1 MFFDDIVYGIQ
12 YYRAPTPLP
21 TEWDED
27 LSNMVDRISV
37 DTIQLRI
44 QWRQNERNEGEYN
57 FSDLDKLFE
66 LSEKYNL
73 KIIMKFLLE
82 NAPQYV
88 YDKYDGYRRNADNTI
103 IRGCS
108 HGAFYV
114 GGWLPCFHNEKVKE
128 RAELFVRKVAERY
141 AHKKNII
148 LWNVWNEPRNR
159 PVGECYCSACHK
171 GYAGWLK
178 EKYDTVENLNN
189 TFGTA
194 EGSLETVQLPAT
206 THGYWDVYL
215 FKKWTSGRALYDNLK
230 FVYDGIREFD
240 KVRPIMSHS
249 GFFSGHQK
257 YLDDLGD
264 ESKIKKAVDFYGTS
278 FPVEGDMQIR
288 ENALETRYTADFMR
302 SVDDN
307 FFVHE
312 IYPSAGLFVAYDKPS
327 DLQFKLWSIL
337 GAGAKGMVYWQYR
350 AERLGSENDCSGIV
364 NMDGSD
370 KDVTATVKSFGDF
383 VHKYGKLFV
392 DAKAEKGEVAIGV
405 DYDSR
410 LLSAI
415 EDGTDAENTYNMSI
429 RSNPVYNYHH
439 TMKGGYN
446 LFMDLG
452 YAVDFVNLDGDKTFD
467 GYKVVYLP
475 YYIMAD
481 VKNNDKLKHYVENG
495 GILICD
501 EGFALRDRNNTWL
514 QIHDIPFDFM
524 SAKMK
529 KRRMSRGVEKFTL
542 GGQEVTI
549 NPYRTWYETNGKT
562 IASFSDGEPAIQ
574 EISYG
579 KGKILLFSASMGYSY
594 KMHKEQGWCNFMQ
607 EYLSEHCN
615 ALPKRYADGMHNVH
629 HQTLYVESGTIEII
643 QNYSQDSIEIE
654 KTDNMEFL
662 TEYSCKE
669 NKIVLNPLE
678 TICFLLKKRGA

>member
-1 MFFDDIVYGIQ
+1 MFFDDIIYGIQ

-21 TEWDED
+21 TEWEGD
-27 LSNMVDRISV
+27 LSKMVDRISV

-44 QWRQNERNEGEYN
+44 QWRQNERNENEYD

-148 LWNVWNEPRNR
+148 LWNAWNEPRNR
-159 PVGECYCSACHK
+159 PVGECYCPACHK
-171 GYAGWLK
+171 GYSAWLK
-178 EKYDTVENLNN
+178 EKYQTVENFNK

-194 EGSLETVQLPAT
+194 EGSLETVQLPST

-215 FKKWTSGRALYDNLK
+215 FKKWTSSRALYDNLK

-240 KVRPIMSHS
+240 KERPIMSHS

-264 ESKIKKAVDFYGTS
+264 ESEIKKAVDFYGTS
-278 FPVEGDMQIR
+278 FPVEGDMQVR

-302 SVDDN
+302 GVDEN

-327 DLQFKLWSIL
+327 DLKFKLWSIL

-364 NMDGSD
+364 NMAGSD
-370 KDVTATVKSFGDF
+370 KDVTKTVKDFGDF
-383 VHKYGKLFV
+383 VHKYGKLFIS
-392 DAKAEKGEVAIGV
+392 AKAEKAPVAIGV

-415 EDGTDAENTYNMSI
+415 EDGTDAENTYNMSK
-429 RSNPVYNYHH
+429 RADPVYYYHH
-439 TMKGGYN
+439 AMKGGYA
-446 LFMDLG
+446 LFKDLG
-452 YAVDFVNLDGDKTFD
+452 YAVDFVNLDSNKDFD
-467 GYKVVYLP
+467 GYRVVYLP
-475 YYIMAD
+475 YYNMAD
-481 VKNNDKLKHYVENG
+481 TKNNEKLKKFVENG
-495 GILICD
+495 GVLICD

-514 QIHDIPFDFM
+514 QIDKIPFDFL
-524 SAKMK
+524 SAKMV
-529 KRRMSRGVEKFTL
+529 KRRLLRGEEKFSL
-542 GGQEVTI
+542 AGQEVTV
-549 NPYRTWYETNGKT
+549 NPYKTWYKTNGDK
-562 IASFSDGEPAIQ
+562 IASFSDGEAAIQ
-574 EISYG
+574 EISFG
-579 KGKILLFSASMGYSY
+579 KGKILLFSASVGYSY
-594 KMHKEQGWCNFMQ
+594 KMYKEEGWRNFLGK
-607 EYLSEHCN
+607 YIVSN
-615 ALPKRYADGMHNVH
+615 TDITSKKYADGVNNIH
-629 HQTLYVESGTIEII
+629 HQTLMVQEGKIEIV
-643 QNYSQDSIEIE
+643 QNYSDKEISISMPE
-654 KTDNMEFL
+654 KVEVLTGQNIINGKLILQPMESL
-662 TEYSCKE
+662 
-669 NKIVLNPLE
+669 
-678 TICFLLKKRGA
+678 CFMQLMK

>member
-21 TEWDED
+21 TEWEED
-27 LSNMVDRISV
+27 LAHMVERISV

-44 QWRQNERNEGEYN
+44 QWRQNERKENEYD

-73 KIIMKFLLE
+73 KVIVKFLLE

-141 AHKKNII
+141 ASRKNII
-148 LWNVWNEPRNR
+148 LWNAWNEPRNR
-159 PVGECYCSACHK
+159 PVGECYCPACHK
-171 GYAGWLK
+171 GYSAWLK
-178 EKYDTVENLNN
+178 EKYHDVKNFNK

-194 EGSLETVQLPAT
+194 EESLETVQLPST

-215 FKKWTSGRALYDNLK
+215 FKKWTSSRALYDNLK
-230 FVYDGIREFD
+230 FVYGGIRAFD
-240 KVRPIMSHS
+240 KIRPIMSHS
-249 GFFSGHQK
+249 GIFSGHQK

-264 ESKIKKAVDFYGTS
+264 ESEIKKAVDFYGTS
-278 FPVEGDMQIR
+278 FPADGDMQIR
-288 ENALETRYTADFMR
+288 ENALETRFTTDFMR
-302 SVDDN
+302 GIDEN

-312 IYPSAGLFVAYDKPS
+312 IYPGLGLFTNYDKPS
-327 DLQFKLWSIL
+327 DLKFKLWSIL

-350 AERLGSENDCSGIV
+350 AERLGCENDCSGIV
-364 NMDGSD
+364 NMDASD
-370 KDVTATVKSFGDF
+370 KDVTAIVKDFGDF

-392 DAKAEKGEVAIGV
+392 SAKAEKASVAIGL

-415 EDGTDAENTYNMSI
+415 EDGTDAENTYNMSK
-429 RSNPVYNYHH
+429 RADPVYYYHH
-439 TMKGGYN
+439 AMKGGYA
-446 LFMDLG
+446 LFEDLG
-452 YAVDFVNLDGDKTFD
+452 YSVDFVNLDSDKDFE

-475 YYIMAD
+475 YYNMAD
-481 VKNNDKLKHYVENG
+481 PKNNEKFKKFVENG
-495 GILICD
+495 GVLICD

-514 QIHDIPFDFM
+514 QIDKAPYDFL
-524 SAKMK
+524 SVKMK
-529 KRRMSRGVEKFTL
+529 QRRFVRGTEKL
-542 GGQEVTI
+542 SLNGKKVTI
-549 NPYRTWYETNGKT
+549 TPYKTWYNTDGKPL
-562 IASFSDGEPAIQ
+562 ACFSDGETAIH
-574 EISYG
+574 EFAYG
-579 KGKILLFSASMGYSY
+579 KGKVLLFSASVGYSY
-594 KMHKEQGWCNFMQ
+594 KVYNEAGWRAFLG
-607 EYLSEHCN
+607 EYIVANTDAIS
-615 ALPKRYADGMHNVH
+615 KKYADGVNNIH
-629 HQTLYVESGTIEII
+629 HQTLIAQEGKIEII
-643 QNYSQDSIEIE
+643 QNYSDKEISINMPEN
-654 KTDNMEFL
+654 TDVL
-662 TEYSCKE
+662 TGQNVINGEL
-669 NKIVLNPLE
+669 ILQPTE
-678 TICFLLKKRGA
+678 TVCFLQSVK

>member
-1 MFFDDIVYGIQ
+1 MFFEDIVYGIQ

-21 TEWDED
+21 TEWEED
-27 LSNMVDRISV
+27 LSKMVDRISI

-44 QWRQNERNEGEYN
+44 QWRQNERREGEYN

-141 AHKKNII
+141 SNKKNII

-159 PVGECYCSACHK
+159 PVGECYCPACHK

-178 EKYDTVENLNN
+178 EKYGTIEDFND

-194 EGSLETVQLPAT
+194 EGSFETVQLPAT

-240 KVRPIMSHS
+240 KERPIMSHS

-264 ESKIKKAVDFYGTS
+264 ESEIKKAVDFYGTS
-278 FPVEGDMQIR
+278 FPVEGDMQER
-288 ENALETRYTADFMR
+288 ENALETRFTADFMR
-302 SVDDN
+302 GIDKN

-312 IYPSAGLFVAYDKPS
+312 IYPSAGQFVAYDKPT

-350 AERLGSENDCSGIV
+350 AERLGCENDCSGIV
-364 NMDGSD
+364 NMDGTD
-370 KDVTATVKSFGDF
+370 KDVTATVKAFGDF
-383 VHKYGKLFV
+383 VHKYGKLFAN
-392 DAKAEKGEVAIGV
+392 AKAEKGKIAIGV

-429 RSNPVYNYHH
+429 RSNPVYYYHH
-439 TMKGGYN
+439 AMKGGYH
-446 LFMDLG
+446 LFIDLG
-452 YAVDFVNLDGDKTFD
+452 YPVDFVNLDGDETFVD
-467 GYKVVYLP
+467 YKVMYLP
-475 YYIMAD
+475 YYNMAD
-481 VKNNDKLKHYVENG
+481 TKNNDKLKKFVDNG
-495 GILICD
+495 GVLICD
-501 EGFALRDRNNTWL
+501 EGFALRDRKNTWL
-514 QIHDIPFDFM
+514 QIHNIPFDFM
-524 SAKMK
+524 SAKIK
-529 KRRMSRGVEKFTL
+529 KRRLCRGVEKFIL
-542 GGQEVTI
+542 EGSEVSV
-549 NPYRTWYETNGKT
+549 NPYRTWYQANGKT
-562 IASFSDGEPAIQ
+562 LVTFKDGESAIQ

-579 KGKILLFSASMGYSY
+579 KGKILLLSTSMGYSY
-594 KMHKEQGWCNFMQ
+594 KVDKEQGWRSFMQ
-607 EYLSEHCN
+607 KYLAET
-615 ALPKRYADGMHNVH
+615 LDIQTKKYANVVKNVH
-629 HQTLYVESGTIEII
+629 HQTLYIENGTIEII
-643 QNYSQDSIEIE
+643 QNYSQDTIKLQ
-654 KTDNMEFL
+654 KTSEMVIL
-662 TEYSCKE
+662 TEEKNQGNVISLKPAE
-669 NKIVLNPLE
+669 V
-678 TICFLLKKRGA
+678 ICFLNKN